1 MSTRY
6 LAVQA
11 LTQLFS
17 KSDKPKEVLDKLSR
31 QLDDRERSFL
41 MELVYGVLRHRDA
54 LDWLLGKF
62 LQKPSALPPDTV
74 NNLRIAMYQLRS
86 LRVPEWAAVN
96 EAVKI
101 EKRKNGKAA
110 VVNAVLRNYL
120 RKREEIGGPEK
131 TDTVE
136 NISIATSHP
145 AWLIRRWIERLG
157 SQEALKL
164 ARKNNDIPLLTL
176 RIDDDREKSLKL
188 LAEKGIDAEQTD
200 YSPVG
205 VIIKGLRRASEGKG
219 GPQKYGEATTDEPE
233 VMEYRRI
240 APQHIPL
247 DVSSYVIQD
256 EAAQLITYLLD
267 PAVGERVL
275 DACAAP
281 GGKTTHIARLMQD
294 RGEVVAVDIDAG
306 RMKKVEETV
315 ARLELKS
322 VTVIQGDIKR
332 ADVKG
337 LFDKVL
343 LDAPCS
349 SIGVIRKNPD
359 VKYRHAEK
367 DLKRFQ
373 SLQLD
378 LLDRT
383 ARYLKP
389 GGSMVYSVCSTEP
402 EEGEEVIRIFLQ
414 GHTDFSIIEGAHAFL
429 GHFAYRDEEGHLF
442 YRTWPHR
449 DNMDGFFAT
458 RLKRME

>member
-6 LAVQA
+6 LAVKA
-11 LTQLFS
+11 LEQIFS
-17 KSDKPKEVLDKLSR
+17 TSNKPKEVLDKLSR
-31 QLDDRERSFL
+31 QLDDRDRSFL

-54 LDWLLGKF
+54 LDWLLSKF
-62 LQKPSALPPDTV
+62 LQKPSAVPPDTI
-74 NNLRIAMYQLRS
+74 NNLRIAVYQLRFM
-86 LRVPEWAAVN
+86 RVPEWAAVN
-96 EAVKI
+96 EAVQI
-101 EKRKNGKAA
+101 EKRKSGKAA
-110 VVNAVLRNYL
+110 LVNAVLRNYL
-120 RKREEIGGPEK
+120 RRREGIGGPEEAGV
-131 TDTVE
+131 VE

-145 AWLIRRWIERLG
+145 AWLIRRWIGRLG
-157 SQEALKL
+157 SEEALKL

-176 RIDDDREKSLKL
+176 RIDGDREKSLKL
-188 LAEKGIDAEQTD
+188 LAENGIDAEQTQ

-205 VIIKGLRRASEGKG
+205 VIIKGRRKESGRKDGREEYSEAVTAEPG
-219 GPQKYGEATTDEPE
+219 G
-233 VMEYRRI
+233 MEYSRI

-247 DVSSYVIQD
+247 DVASYVIQD

-267 PAVGERVL
+267 PASGERVL

-281 GGKTTHIARLMQD
+281 GGKTTHIARLMHD
-294 RGEVVAVDIDAG
+294 AGEIVAVEMDVG
-306 RMKKVEETV
+306 RIKKIEENV
-315 ARLELKS
+315 ARLNLKS
-322 VTVIQGDIKR
+322 VTVVHGDIRR
-332 ADVKG
+332 AVVKG
-337 LFDKVL
+337 LFDKLL

-359 VKYRHAEK
+359 VKYRHEEK

-383 ARYLKP
+383 ARYLRP

-402 EEGEEVIRIFLQ
+402 EEGDEVIRFFLQ
-414 GHTDFSIIEGAHAFL
+414 SHPDFSIIEGAYKFL

-442 YRTWPHR
+442 YRTWSHR

-458 RLKRME
+458 RLKRTE

>member
-1 MSTRY
+1 
-6 LAVQA
+6 
-11 LTQLFS
+11 
-17 KSDKPKEVLDKLSR
+17 
-31 QLDDRERSFL
+31 
-41 MELVYGVLRHRDA
+41 
-54 LDWLLGKF
+54 
-62 LQKPSALPPDTV
+62 V
-74 NNLRIAMYQLRS
+74 NNLRLAMYQLRF

-96 EAVKI
+96 EAVEI
-101 EKRKNGKAA
+101 EKRKNGKVA

-120 RKREEIGGPEK
+120 RRREEMDGPEK

-136 NISIATSHP
+136 HISIATSHP
-145 AWLIRRWIERLG
+145 AWLIKRWIERLG
-157 SQEALKL
+157 SKEALRL

-176 RIDDDREKSLKL
+176 RIDGDREQSLKL
-188 LAEKGIDAEQTD
+188 LAEKGIDAEQTN

-205 VIIKGLRRASEGKG
+205 VIIKGRRRERERKVSPE
-219 GPQKYGEATTDEPE
+219 KYGEAATDEPE
-233 VMEYRRI
+233 VMEYRRC

-247 DVSSYVIQD
+247 EVSSYIIQD

-294 RGEVVAVDIDAG
+294 RGEVVAVDIDAV
-306 RMKKVEETV
+306 RTKKVEENV
-315 ARLELKS
+315 ARLGLKS
-322 VTVIQGDIKR
+322 VSVIQEDIKR

-337 LFDKVL
+337 IFDKVL
-343 LDAPCS
+343 IDAPCS

-359 VKYRHAEK
+359 VKYRHEEK

-383 ARYLKP
+383 ARYLRP

-402 EEGEEVIRIFLQ
+402 EEGEEVIRLFLQ
-414 GHTDFSIIEGAHAFL
+414 SHPDFSIIEGTYTFL
-429 GHFAYRDEEGHLF
+429 GHFAYCDEEGNLF

-449 DNMDGFFAT
+449 DNMDGFFAA
-458 RLKRME
+458 RLERKE